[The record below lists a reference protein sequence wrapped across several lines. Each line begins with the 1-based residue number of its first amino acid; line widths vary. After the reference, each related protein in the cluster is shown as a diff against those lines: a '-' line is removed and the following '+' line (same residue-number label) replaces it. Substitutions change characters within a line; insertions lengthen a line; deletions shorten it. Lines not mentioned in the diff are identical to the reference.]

1 MKTEDTVEYNSL
13 RWVKKELD
21 LILMEAQASLS
32 AYIEDTEDTARLR
45 EAVEHL
51 HMVQGTLQMVELYGA
66 AQLAEEMEKVSEAL
80 LEGRIK
86 KVEDAYDVLMRS
98 MLQLP
103 DYLESLQ
110 SGSKDVPMV
119 LLPLL
124 NDLRAS
130 RNASLLSENV
140 LFFPDVD
147 STADDQAS
155 GASQGDLLAA
165 AKKLRPHYQI
175 GLLGWFKGEKVSAS
189 LKRILA
195 VLTELEKN
203 SPTAASRR
211 IWSITAALVDG
222 LSTNGID
229 SNVSIK
235 TLLGQ
240 VDRCIKQLIDAG
252 EEHFVENVPAEL
264 LKNLLY
270 YVARIKSESPRVTDI
285 KTTYRLEQLLPA
297 DNELEEAR
305 SGMGG
310 LNSELLSTVS
320 SGIREDLLEV
330 KDALEIF
337 VHSDVQDVA
346 RLKSLPDLL
355 AKIADTLSMLG
366 LGMPREQVIQQQK
379 IVSQIIAGE
388 HDSSDEVIMD
398 MAGVL
403 LSVESQ
409 LNSFIANRS
418 TTGADSSKDDRD
430 GFAEMPDSEY
440 QAVLSAVIKEGL
452 QDFSDARQAILSYL
466 ENSEDKSLLEL
477 IVTRLDQVNG
487 AMFMLPVQKLKH
499 QIDAVRNYIEKVM
512 LNAGVSPDADTQ
524 NDIADVVTSVEY
536 YLESILEGRP
546 DIEHSMSAGNASAER
561 LDKLTEEYGIDAGKP
576 EQAEET
582 TAEIS
587 ESAPETTTQETQPA
601 PAAETAQAEPSSASV
616 EKSSTQE
623 EARYQIIS
631 DDADEEILEIFIEE
645 ALEVLDTLNEQVPL
659 WSKDHGNE
667 DALVTVRRSFHT
679 LKGSGRLI
687 GAELIGEFAWN
698 FESML
703 NRIIEK
709 TRPLTQEVFELLD
722 EALAV
727 LPELIEQLKGN
738 KEPIPNI
745 YELIDRAAVL
755 AQLKK
760 AEAKPA
766 VTAEKKPAT
775 TESPAVEAAEFSSSP
790 EDSEDDISLELD
802 ELQVPEISDDDSA
815 EDDNASIEISP
826 DEIQLEDDFELN
838 EDDGLV
844 LQDETEDALSLDH
857 AVVDTESEPEI
868 DLQIETTSDIDDDS
882 AIDISEDEMMMDISE
897 DELQLEIEEPAS
909 DDVDFALDEID
920 ETDAGEGFD
929 IDLTDE
935 LEALQD
941 ASASDE
947 FDSRVSSE
955 DDGSMLPPSQDTAA
969 IETNQE
975 AAIDPVLL
983 DIFKKESRGHLEK
996 IREMLEQHYQGAARL
1011 SANADLLRALHTLY
1025 GSAKTA
1031 EVEQI
1036 AELCGGLDK
1045 YAKLHKD
1052 RQDLGLSDAGV
1063 QLIDDVSNKVSEM
1076 LEQLTS
1082 ENRLLES
1089 DEALLQRI
1097 NDIIDVTT
1105 NENTELA
1112 AAVADV
1118 KTEASET
1125 ESEQITVEKIPE
1137 PVEPVMAEDEIIS
1150 HYEVDDELVDIFLEE
1165 AEELLDSCENSLQR
1179 WNSDNNDKDSVQD
1192 LQRHLHTLKGGARM
1206 ADLGPVGNLTHA
1218 LESLVIAVN
1227 DGQAPFSR
1235 EISNVLHDSLDQL
1248 SDMLVRV
1255 KEREP
1260 MTTAAALISHIDA
1273 LREGKETATRP
1284 APSLTDEEEDPEPGR
1299 SEPSP
1304 QQPTADEAD
1313 LDETFEIELSEDEA
1327 LDEDFGF
1334 EIPDDG
1340 EDTLE
1345 LVDESSARDDSG
1357 YSSENDDYAIE
1368 FDLESLSDDT
1378 AADEPVETERVVE
1391 TTNNEALPVEG
1402 LTPQQSQQVDTPA
1415 SDQQESQADDKKS
1428 SLVLEKTTANKAAA
1442 EATPKDAMAN
1452 EQVRVRSDLLN
1463 ELVNHAGE
1471 VSVYHARMGQ
1481 QISNFSFNLSE
1492 MAQTVVRLRDQLRQ
1506 LSIETE
1512 AQILSRYEKE
1522 TDQYD
1527 QHFDPLEMDRFST
1540 MQQISRSLQ
1549 ETVGDIESI
1558 KDILGEEVR
1567 DAETLLLQESRVS
1580 TELQEGLMR
1589 TRMVHF
1595 GGLASRLRRIVRQ
1608 TARELGKE
1616 VELEIT
1622 GETAEVDRTVLDR
1635 IVAPLE
1641 HMLRN
1646 AVSHG
1651 IEQPAERSAAGKSE
1665 TGHLN
1670 ITVDR
1675 EGGDV
1680 VIIVKDDGKGID
1692 ATAIRAKAIE
1702 KGMIKADDALSDH
1715 EVLQYIMQ
1723 PGFSTAEKVTQISGR
1738 GVGMDV
1744 VDSEIKLLGGV
1755 LEIDTVR
1762 GMGTTFRVR
1771 LPLTLAINHALL
1783 VNVGEDIYA
1792 VPLNSIEGVVRLSG
1806 PELQQFYDSGETHY
1820 QFAGSEYELK
1830 HLGRL
1835 LTAQQPDYSRSGQL
1849 FPVLL
1854 ARAGDQRI
1862 ALHVDELIGRREI
1875 VVKPVGP
1882 QINSVRGISGATIL
1896 GDGRVV
1902 LILEVNALVLGG
1914 SIISLSEAEAL
1925 EAAEQVSK
1933 PVEEE
1938 REKIVMVVDDS
1949 ITIRKVTERMLARHN
1964 MKVVTAKDGVDA
1976 VSQLQEIIPDVM
1988 LLDIE
1993 MPRMDGY
2000 EVATHVR
2007 NDERLKDLPIIM
2019 ITSRSGSKH
2028 RDKAMEIGVNKYLGK
2043 PYQEDDLMQNIY
2055 ELIG

>member
-1 MKTEDTVEYNSL
+1 MKTEDTVGYNSL

-21 LILMEAQASLS
+21 LILMEAQSSLS

-80 LEGRIK
+80 LDGSIK

-140 LFFPDVD
+140 LFFPDVE
-147 STADDQAS
+147 SAADDQPGDAK
-155 GASQGDLLAA
+155 QGDLQAT
-165 AKKLRPHYQI
+165 AKKLRSHYQI
-175 GLLGWFKGEKVSAS
+175 GLVGWFKGEKVTAS

-195 VLTELEKN
+195 VLSELEKN
-203 SPTAASRR
+203 SPNAASRR

-222 LSTNGID
+222 LSSNGID

-240 VDRCIKQLIDAG
+240 VDRCIKQLVDAG

-270 YVARIKSESPRVTDI
+270 YVARVKSESPRVVDI

-320 SGIREDLLEV
+320 AGIREDLLEV

-346 RLKSLPDLL
+346 RLKSLPELL
-355 AKIADTLSMLG
+355 TKIADTLSMLG
-366 LGMPREQVIQQQK
+366 LGMPREQIIEQQK
-379 IVSQIIAGE
+379 IVTQIIAGE
-388 HDSSDEVIMD
+388 YGSSDEVIMD

-418 TTGADSSKDDRD
+418 TAGTDSGKADRD
-430 GFAEMPDSEY
+430 GFSEMPDSEY

-452 QDFSDARQAILSYL
+452 QDFSEARQAILSYL
-466 ENSEDKSLLEL
+466 DNNEDKSLLEL
-477 IVTRLDQVNG
+477 VIGRLNEVDG

-499 QIDAVRNYIEKVM
+499 QMDAVRNYIEKVM

-524 NDIADVVTSVEY
+524 SDIADVVTSVEY

-546 DIEHSMSAGNASAER
+546 DIENSMSAGDASASR
-561 LDKLTEEYGIDAGKP
+561 LDQQTEKYGIDAHA
-576 EQAEET
+576 AEEIDSKV
-582 TAEIS
+582 ADKDDVAPGE
-587 ESAPETTTQETQPA
+587 APEEIQQVPA
-601 PAAETAQAEPSSASV
+601 NGTAQLEASSSV
-616 EKSSTQE
+616 EKASERE
-623 EARYQIIS
+623 EVRYQIIA

-667 DALVTVRRSFHT
+667 DALITVRRSFHT

-703 NRIIEK
+703 NRIIDK
-709 TRPLTQEVFELLD
+709 TRPLSQEVFELLD

-745 YELIDRAAVL
+745 YDLMDRAAVL

-760 AEAKPA
+760 AEDKRA
-766 VTAEKKPAT
+766 VSAEKKSVAA
-775 TESPAVEAAEFSSSP
+775 EAPAVKPTDSTPTAEEAE
-790 EDSEDDISLELD
+790 EGILLELD
-802 ELQVPEISDDDSA
+802 ELDTLETGGESVSA
-815 EDDNASIEISP
+815 EADETDIEINAS
-826 DEIQLEDDFELN
+826 EIQLEDEFELN
-838 EDDGLV
+838 DDDGLV
-844 LQDETEDALSLDH
+844 LQDEAAAD
-857 AVVDTESEPEI
+857 SEAELEI
-868 DLQIETTSDIDDDS
+868 DLQMEAASNEDESI
-882 AIDISEDEMMMDISE
+882 AIDISEDEMTMDISE
-897 DELQLEIEEPAS
+897 DELQLEIEESAE
-909 DDVDFALDEID
+909 DAEFAFD
-920 ETDAGEGFD
+920 ETDDTGAGEGFD

-941 ASASDE
+941 ASTSGE
-947 FDSRVSSE
+947 FDSGMDAQSMVDEEDELILSS
-955 DDGSMLPPSQDTAA
+955 LQDNEA
-969 IETNQE
+969 IEPALE
-975 AAIDPVLL
+975 AAIDPILL
-983 DIFKKESRGHLEK
+983 DIFKKESRSHLAK
-996 IREMLEQHYQGAARL
+996 IRELLELHNQGAEKL

-1052 RQDLGLSDAGV
+1052 RQDRGLSDTGV
-1063 QLIDDVSNKVSEM
+1063 QLIDDVSRKVAEM

-1082 ENRLLES
+1082 ESKLLES
-1089 DEALLQRI
+1089 DDSLLQRI
-1097 NDIIDVTT
+1097 NDIIDATT
-1105 NENTELA
+1105 NENLALA
-1112 AAVADV
+1112 AASSTVDAGMG
-1118 KTEASET
+1118 EPEI
-1125 ESEQITVEKIPE
+1125 EQLTVEGVPE
-1137 PVEPVMAEDEIIS
+1137 SAGPAAEQDEIIS

-1227 DGQAPFSR
+1227 DGQVPFSR

-1260 MTTAAALISHIDA
+1260 MSTAATLISHIDA
-1273 LREGKETATRP
+1273 LREGKETTTRP
-1284 APSLTDEEEDPEPGR
+1284 APSLTDEEEEPEPGL
-1299 SEPSP
+1299 SGAFAE
-1304 QQPTADEAD
+1304 QVTAEETD
-1313 LDETFEIELSEDEA
+1313 LDETYEIELSEDEA
-1327 LDEDFGF
+1327 LDKDFGF
-1334 EIPDDG
+1334 EIPDDSDD

-1345 LVDESSARDDSG
+1345 LVDEATAQDDSD
-1357 YSSENDDYAIE
+1357 YSPESDDYSIE
-1368 FDLESLSDDT
+1368 FDLDALSDDS
-1378 AADEPVETERVVE
+1378 AADKSAEVETDPA
-1391 TTNNEALPVEG
+1391 NNEALPVEG
-1402 LTPQQSQQVDTPA
+1402 LPPKQAQQADAAAGELQQQSQ
-1415 SDQQESQADDKKS
+1415 SDDKKS
-1428 SLVLEKTTANKAAA
+1428 SLILEKVSAKKSTADAV
-1442 EATPKDAMAN
+1442 PQDAMAN

-1463 ELVNHAGE
+1463 ELVNNAGE

-1481 QISNFSFNLSE
+1481 QISNFSFSLSE

-1522 TDQYD
+1522 IDQYD

-1558 KDILGEEVR
+1558 KDILADEVR

-1622 GETAEVDRTVLDR
+1622 GEAAEVDRTVLDR
-1635 IVAPLE
+1635 VVAPLE

-1651 IEQPAERSAAGKSE
+1651 IEQPTDRVAAGKSE

-1670 ITVDR
+1670 IIVDR
-1675 EGGDV
+1675 EGSDV
-1680 VIIVKDDGKGID
+1680 VIIVKDDGRGID
-1692 ATAIRAKAIE
+1692 AAAIRAKAIE

-1723 PGFSTAEKVTQISGR
+1723 AGFSTAEKVTQISGR

-1762 GMGTTFRVR
+1762 GKGTTFTVR

-1783 VNVGEDIYA
+1783 VNIGEDIYA
-1792 VPLNSIEGVVRLSG
+1792 VPLNSIEGVVRLTG
-1806 PELQQFYDSGETHY
+1806 PELQQFYDSGESHY

-1830 HLGRL
+1830 HLGQL
-1835 LTAQQPDYSRSGQL
+1835 LTGQQPDYSRSGQL

-1854 ARAGDQRI
+1854 SRAGEQRI

-1914 SIISLSEAEAL
+1914 SIISISEAEAL
-1925 EAAEQVSK
+1925 DAVEQAGK

-1949 ITIRKVTERMLARHN
+1949 ITIRKVTERMLSRHN
-1964 MKVVTAKDGVDA
+1964 MKVITAKDGVDA
-1976 VSQLQEIIPDVM
+1976 ISQLQEVMPDVM

-2019 ITSRSGSKH
+2019 ITSRSGAKH

-2043 PYQEDDLMQNIY
+2043 PYQEDDLMQNIN

>member
-80 LEGRIK
+80 LEGKIK
-86 KVEDAYDVLMRS
+86 KVDDAYDVLMRS

-147 STADDQAS
+147 SSADEQIS
-155 GASQGDLLAA
+155 GASQGDLQAA

-175 GLLGWFKGEKVSAS
+175 GLLGWFKGEKVAAS

-203 SPTAASRR
+203 SPSAASRR
-211 IWSITAALVDG
+211 VWSIAAALVDG

-240 VDRCIKQLIDAG
+240 VDRSIKQLIDAG
-252 EEHFVENVPAEL
+252 EENFVDNVPAEL

-270 YVARIKSESPRVTDI
+270 YVARIKSQSPRVLDI
-285 KTTYRLEQLLPA
+285 KATYRLEQLLPA

-366 LGMPREQVIQQQK
+366 LGMPREQVIEQQK
-379 IVSQIIAGE
+379 IVSKIIAGE
-388 HDSSDEVIMD
+388 HESSDEVIMD

-418 TTGADSSKDDRD
+418 TSGADSSKDDRD

-466 ENSEDKSLLEL
+466 DNNEDKSLLEL
-477 IVTRLDQVNG
+477 VVTRLDQVNG

-512 LNAGVSPDADTQ
+512 LNAGMSPDADTQ

-546 DIEHSMSAGNASAER
+546 DIEHSMSAGDASAER
-561 LDKLTEEYGIDAGKP
+561 LQEQTEQYGIDA
-576 EQAEET
+576 ASTEEIKD
-582 TAEIS
+582 TAVDQGEA
-587 ESAPETTTQETQPA
+587 APDTAKQETEQVEA
-601 PAAETAQAEPSSASV
+601 PVASAEKNTA
-616 EKSSTQE
+616 QE

-667 DALVTVRRSFHT
+667 DAMVTVRRSFHT

-709 TRPLTQEVFELLD
+709 TRPLTQEVFDLLD

-760 AEAKPA
+760 AEDKPA
-766 VTAEKKPAT
+766 VTAEKKAAT
-775 TESPAVEAAEFSSSP
+775 TETPTAELTESSSVQ
-790 EDSEDDISLELD
+790 EDAADSGISLELD
-802 ELQVPEISDDDSA
+802 ELETLESSDTQSADDI
-815 EDDNASIEISP
+815 DIEITP

-844 LQDETEDALSLDH
+844 LQDEAS
-857 AVVDTESEPEI
+857 VDTGAEAEI
-868 DLQIETTSDIDDDS
+868 DLQMDASSDQS
-882 AIDISEDEMMMDISE
+882 EAPAIDISEDEMMVDISD
-897 DELQLEIEEPAS
+897 DELQLELEEPAS
-909 DDVDFALDEID
+909 EDVDFSFD
-920 ETDAGEGFD
+920 ETDESDAGEGFD

-941 ASASDE
+941 ASGNDVFSAEEDEAVAPASQGDVTE
-947 FDSRVSSE
+947 E
-955 DDGSMLPPSQDTAA
+955 PA
-969 IETNQE
+969 QE
-975 AAIDPVLL
+975 AAIDPILL

-996 IREMLEQHYQGAARL
+996 IRELLELHYQGTEKM

-1036 AELCGGLDK
+1036 AELCGGLDR

-1052 RQDLGLSDAGV
+1052 RQDLSLSDTGIM
-1063 QLIDDVSNKVSEM
+1063 LIDDVSQKVEEM

-1082 ENRLLES
+1082 NNKLLES
-1089 DEALLQRI
+1089 DDALLQRI
-1097 NDIIDVTT
+1097 NDIIDVTA
-1105 NENTELA
+1105 NENTKLSA
-1112 AAVADV
+1112 AAAAAQSEPLDSAEPEQLTVDEIPAAPESV
-1118 KTEASET
+1118 EAA
-1125 ESEQITVEKIPE
+1125 V
-1137 PVEPVMAEDEIIS
+1137 EDEMIS

-1179 WNSDNNDKDSVQD
+1179 WNADLNDKDSVQD

-1227 DGQAPFSR
+1227 DGQVPFSR
-1235 EISNVLHDSLDQL
+1235 EMSNVLHDSLDQL

-1260 MTTAAALISHIDA
+1260 MSTAAALISHIDA
-1273 LREGKETATRP
+1273 LREGKETSTRP
-1284 APSLTDEEEDPEPGR
+1284 APSLTDEEEEPEPGL
-1299 SEPSP
+1299 S
-1304 QQPTADEAD
+1304 ADTSDDQA
-1313 LDETFEIELSEDEA
+1313 LDETYEIELSEDEA

-1334 EIPDDG
+1334 EIPDDSD
-1340 EDTLE
+1340 EDTLQ
-1345 LVDESSARDDSG
+1345 LIDEAAPGDDTGDST
-1357 YSSENDDYAIE
+1357 ETDDYAIE
-1368 FDLESLSDDT
+1368 FDLDALSDD
-1378 AADEPVETERVVE
+1378 AAEDESVEFETEPS
-1391 TTNNEALPVEG
+1391 NNEALPVES
-1402 LTPQQSQQVDTPA
+1402 LTPDQLQSAERAASDAQAQSQL
-1415 SDQQESQADDKKS
+1415 ADEKS
-1428 SLVLEKTTANKAAA
+1428 SLVLEKTSTKKTAA
-1442 EATPKDAMAN
+1442 ETSPKDAMAN

-1558 KDILGEEVR
+1558 KDILAEEVR
-1567 DAETLLLQESRVS
+1567 DSETLLLQESRVS

-1616 VELEIT
+1616 VELEII

-1635 IVAPLE
+1635 IIAPLE

-1651 IEQPAERSAAGKSE
+1651 IEQPAERVAAGKSD

-1702 KGMIKADDALSDH
+1702 KGMIKAEDAVSDH
-1715 EVLQYIMQ
+1715 DVLQYIMQ

-1744 VDSEIKLLGGV
+1744 VDSEIKQLGGV

-1762 GMGTTFRVR
+1762 GKGTTFTVR

-1783 VNVGEDIYA
+1783 VNVGEEIYA

-1806 PELQQFYDSGETHY
+1806 PELQQFYDSGESHY

-1835 LTAQQPDYSRSGQL
+1835 LTGQQPDYSRSGQL
-1849 FPVLL
+1849 FPLLL

-1875 VVKPVGP
+1875 VVKPVGQ

-1902 LILEVNALVLGG
+1902 LILEVNALLLGG
-1914 SIISLSEAEAL
+1914 SIISLSEAEAA
-1925 EAAEQVSK
+1925 EADQQASS

-1964 MKVVTAKDGVDA
+1964 MKVITAKDGVDA
-1976 VSQLQEIIPDVM
+1976 VSQLQEVMPDVM

>member
-80 LEGRIK
+80 LEGKIK
-86 KVEDAYDVLMRS
+86 KVDDAYDVLMRS

-147 STADDQAS
+147 SSADEQIS
-155 GASQGDLLAA
+155 GASQGDLQAA

-175 GLLGWFKGEKVSAS
+175 GLLGWFKGEKVAAS

-203 SPTAASRR
+203 SPSAASRR
-211 IWSITAALVDG
+211 VWSIAAALVDG

-240 VDRCIKQLIDAG
+240 VDRSIKQLIDAG
-252 EEHFVENVPAEL
+252 EENFVDNVPAEL

-270 YVARIKSESPRVTDI
+270 YVARIKSQSPRVLDI
-285 KTTYRLEQLLPA
+285 KATYRLEQLLPA

-366 LGMPREQVIQQQK
+366 LGMPREQVIEQQK
-379 IVSQIIAGE
+379 IVSKIIAGE
-388 HDSSDEVIMD
+388 HESSDEVIMD

-418 TTGADSSKDDRD
+418 TSGADSSKDDRD

-466 ENSEDKSLLEL
+466 DNNEDKSLLEL
-477 IVTRLDQVNG
+477 VVTRLDQVNG

-512 LNAGVSPDADTQ
+512 LNAGMSPDADTQ

-546 DIEHSMSAGNASAER
+546 DIEHSMSAGDASAER
-561 LDKLTEEYGIDAGKP
+561 LQEQTEQYGIDA
-576 EQAEET
+576 ASTEEIKD
-582 TAEIS
+582 TAVDQGEAAS
-587 ESAPETTTQETQPA
+587 DTARQETEQVEAP
-601 PAAETAQAEPSSASV
+601 PAASAEQNAA
-616 EKSSTQE
+616 QE

-667 DALVTVRRSFHT
+667 DAMVTVRRSFHT

-709 TRPLTQEVFELLD
+709 TRPLTQEVFDLLD

-760 AEAKPA
+760 AEDKPA
-766 VTAEKKPAT
+766 VTTAKKTVT
-775 TESPAVEAAEFSSSP
+775 TETPTAEVTESSP
-790 EDSEDDISLELD
+790 VQEDAVDGGISLELD
-802 ELQVPEISDDDSA
+802 ELETLESSDTESADDI
-815 EDDNASIEISP
+815 DIEITP

-844 LQDETEDALSLDH
+844 LQDEAS
-857 AVVDTESEPEI
+857 VDTGAEAEI
-868 DLQIETTSDIDDDS
+868 DLQMDASSDQS
-882 AIDISEDEMMMDISE
+882 EAPAIDISEDEMMVDISD
-897 DELQLEIEEPAS
+897 DELQLELEEPAS
-909 DDVDFALDEID
+909 EDVDFSFD
-920 ETDAGEGFD
+920 ETDESDAGEGFD

-941 ASASDE
+941 ASGNDVFSAEEDE
-947 FDSRVSSE
+947 AVAPSSQGDVAE
-955 DDGSMLPPSQDTAA
+955 EPA
-969 IETNQE
+969 QE
-975 AAIDPVLL
+975 AAIDPILL

-996 IREMLEQHYQGAARL
+996 IRELLELHYQGTEKM

-1036 AELCGGLDK
+1036 AELCGGLDR

-1052 RQDLGLSDAGV
+1052 RQDLSLSDTGIM
-1063 QLIDDVSNKVSEM
+1063 LIDDVSQKVEEM

-1082 ENRLLES
+1082 NNKLLES
-1089 DEALLQRI
+1089 DDALLQRI
-1097 NDIIDVTT
+1097 NDIIDVTA
-1105 NENTELA
+1105 NENTKLSA
-1112 AAVADV
+1112 AAA
-1118 KTEASET
+1118 AAQSEPLD
-1125 ESEQITVEKIPE
+1125 S
-1137 PVEPVMAEDEIIS
+1137 VEPEQLTVDEIPAAPESVEAAVEDEMIS

-1179 WNSDNNDKDSVQD
+1179 WNADLNDKDSVQD

-1227 DGQAPFSR
+1227 DGQVPFSR
-1235 EISNVLHDSLDQL
+1235 EMSNVLHDSLDQL

-1260 MTTAAALISHIDA
+1260 MSTAAALISHIDA
-1273 LREGKETATRP
+1273 LREGKETSTRP
-1284 APSLTDEEEDPEPGR
+1284 APSLTDEEEEPEPGL
-1299 SEPSP
+1299 S
-1304 QQPTADEAD
+1304 ADTSDDQA
-1313 LDETFEIELSEDEA
+1313 LDETYEIELSEDEA

-1334 EIPDDG
+1334 EIPDDSD
-1340 EDTLE
+1340 EDTLQ
-1345 LVDESSARDDSG
+1345 LIDEAAPGDDTGDST
-1357 YSSENDDYAIE
+1357 ETDDYAIE
-1368 FDLESLSDDT
+1368 FDLDALSDD
-1378 AADEPVETERVVE
+1378 AAEDESVEFETEPS
-1391 TTNNEALPVEG
+1391 NNEALPVES
-1402 LTPQQSQQVDTPA
+1402 LTPDQLQSAERAA
-1415 SDQQESQADDKKS
+1415 SDAQAENQVADEKS
-1428 SLVLEKTTANKAAA
+1428 SLVLEKTSTKKTAA
-1442 EATPKDAMAN
+1442 ETSPKDAMAN

-1558 KDILGEEVR
+1558 KDILAEEVR
-1567 DAETLLLQESRVS
+1567 DSETLLLQESRVS

-1616 VELEIT
+1616 VELEII

-1635 IVAPLE
+1635 IIAPLE

-1651 IEQPAERSAAGKSE
+1651 IEQPAERVAAGKSD

-1702 KGMIKADDALSDH
+1702 KGMIKAEDAVSDH
-1715 EVLQYIMQ
+1715 DVLQYIMQ

-1744 VDSEIKLLGGV
+1744 VDSEIKQLGGV

-1762 GMGTTFRVR
+1762 GKGTTFTVR

-1783 VNVGEDIYA
+1783 VNVGEEIYA

-1806 PELQQFYDSGETHY
+1806 PELQQFYDSGESHY

-1835 LTAQQPDYSRSGQL
+1835 LTGQQPDYSRSGQL
-1849 FPVLL
+1849 FPLLL

-1875 VVKPVGP
+1875 VVKPVGQ

-1902 LILEVNALVLGG
+1902 LILEVNALLLGG
-1914 SIISLSEAEAL
+1914 SIISLSEAEAA
-1925 EAAEQVSK
+1925 EADQQASS

-1964 MKVVTAKDGVDA
+1964 MKVITAKDGVDA
-1976 VSQLQEIIPDVM
+1976 VSQLQEVMPDVM